1 MPGFRLSLS
10 MAFRIGFLDKR
21 NHRRINRH
29 GVRIGTSAR
38 QANTPESR
46 LAPKKAIDFMI
57 CNLD

>member
-1 MPGFRLSLS
+1 